1 MLGADIQVLSVIVM
15 AMICA
20 GGVAWVFLYPRLSG
34 EAKVEKRIE
43 TLRAS
48 RVPSPAGQKSALEAE
63 IGKRRKQ
70 IAETLKDIEAK
81 QKQRAKPPLR
91 IRIGQAGLGWSVR
104 TYYLV
109 CVGMGLAAG
118 LAGLLGRMPPL
129 VILGLMIAGGVGL
142 PHWMLGF
149 LKKRRQAKFLN
160 EFPTAVDIVVRGVKA
175 GLPLN
180 DCLRIVAAESQDPVK
195 AEFRQVIETQALGL
209 PVADCVERMYDR
221 MPLPEVNFFSI
232 VITIQQKTGGNLA
245 EALSNLSKVLRD
257 RKKMKGKIQAMSQE
271 AKASAAIIGA
281 LPIIVMILVFLTSP
295 QYISLLWTETIGH
308 IMIASSAFWMLCG
321 VLVMRKMINFD
332 F

>member
-1 MLGADIQVLSVIVM
+1 MLGADIQVLAVIAM

-20 GGVAWVFLYPRLSG
+20 GGLAWVFIYPRLSG
-34 EAKVEKRIE
+34 EAAVEKRIR
-43 TLRAS
+43 TVRAS
-48 RVPSPAGQKSALEAE
+48 RIATPASQKSAFEVE
-63 IGKRRKQ
+63 VSKRRKQ
-70 IAETLKDIEAK
+70 IQETLKDLEAK
-81 QKQRAKPPLR
+81 QKQRARPPLR
-91 IRIGQAGLGWSVR
+91 VRIGQAGLGWSVR
-104 TYYLV
+104 TYYV
-109 CVGMGLAAG
+109 VSVATGIAAG
-118 LAGLLGRMPPL
+118 LAGLLARLPPL

-149 LKKRRQAKFLN
+149 LKKRRQNKFLN

-180 DCLRIVAAESQDPVK
+180 DCLRIVAAESQEPVRS
-195 AEFRQVIETQALGL
+195 EFRQVIETQALGL

-221 MPLPEVNFFSI
+221 MPLPEVNFFAI
-232 VITIQQKTGGNLA
+232 VIAIQQKTGGNLA

-257 RKKMKGKIQAMSQE
+257 RKRMKGKIQAMSQE

-295 QYISLLWTETIGH
+295 QYISLLWTEPVGH
-308 IMIASSAFWMLCG
+308 IMLAGSAFWMLCG
-321 VLVMRKMINFD
+321 ILVMRKMINFD